1 MPTGSQ
7 TGLSRRAVLRGLGGG
22 AMVGLAG
29 CSRSQADPVSP
40 TDIGGGKPGS
50 VFQSLSFDLGD
61 LVIGLPEDH
70 GVSRISLVEPDGTVF
85 TSVSPDFAATTVRMA
100 IADPEVGRTDYTHY
114 KPGVHELV
122 AKVGDETERRS
133 LELSPEVSITNIER
147 YSGGDKPVDAGNITF
162 RLTNRGTAPTWPYQ
176 TTFDTPPNWAADNP
190 LSEYI
195 GIQRIETVD
204 GQSVIIPP
212 GEYRTYTATRPPL
225 LYDEGS
231 SVECT
236 EEISEF
242 TLFVGLGDGSVL
254 SRLIRATALGERV
267 HATIHGQYVCSD
279 SAVELIDE

>member
-1 MPTGSQ
+1 MPAM
-7 TGLSRRAVLRGLGGG
+7 SRRNVLRTLGGA

-29 CSRSQADPVSP
+29 CSRSQANPVSP
-40 TDIGGGKPGS
+40 TDVGGGEPGS

-61 LVIGLPEDH
+61 LVIGLPENH
-70 GVSRISLVEPDGTVF
+70 GVSRISLVQSDGTVF
-85 TSVSPDFAATTVRMA
+85 TTVQPDFAATTVRMA
-100 IADPEVGRTDYTHY
+100 IADPEIGDTDYTHY

-122 AKVGDETERRS
+122 AKVGDEKERRS
-133 LELSPEVSITNIER
+133 LELSPEISITNIGR
-147 YSGGDKPVDAGNITF
+147 YSSGNKPVDAGNITF

-195 GIQRIETVD
+195 GIQRIETAD
-204 GQSVIIPP
+204 DQSVVIPP

-236 EEISEF
+236 REVSEF

-254 SRLIRATALGERV
+254 SQPIRATAIGERV
-267 HATIHGQYVCSD
+267 DATIHGQYVCSD
-279 SAVELIDE
+279 SVVELIDE